1 MMGFKSGSGYAVNLE
16 SATSA
21 TILNRR
27 TENMANWESLIG
39 ERMRP
44 AATVHRIEDPVQR
57 NRNRI
62 QRKSSRTYYWKH
74 KDDEEFKRRVRLK
87 SQKYYERIKDTTEYK
102 ERKRENDKKYR
113 NTDKYRE
120 RHKLEMRIW
129 RAKNK
134 ELKSPMGATS
144 LTLVYDTTPIFPHP
158 EGKV

>member
-1 MMGFKSGSGYAVNLE
+1 MS
-16 SATSA
+16 
-21 TILNRR
+21 
-27 TENMANWESLIG
+27 WESDLRQAIA
-39 ERMRP
+39 RH
-44 AATVHRIEDPVQR
+44 TFCFNCRIVDPKER

-87 SQKYYERIKDTTEYK
+87 YQKYYERIKDTTEYK
-102 ERKRENDKKYR
+102 ERKREYNKEYR

-134 ELKSPMGATS
+134 ELKSPMGAHI
-144 LTLVYDTTPIFPHP
+144 LP
-158 EGKV
+158 